1 MLVLCG
7 FSSNRL
13 LPSLCIAPNNSRSY
27 ETPKDWNPW
36 GIRVLAPTTGS
47 TTKSRICALQSKGA
61 SSFEAPRGTWEEP
74 DDGSG
79 SDYEDEEQEQEN
91 DLDFESDW
99 EEEGLPAV
107 AVAVA
112 SVTKFKFPSTQ
123 YEEDLLNEVEQLLGS
138 EEKAILQQNEAPVL
152 RKISTE
158 KWSPL
163 HTLAL
168 SGQINFMDKLLE
180 QGVDIDAVDRDG
192 FTALHKAVIGKKEVV
207 ISHLLR
213 KGANPHIRDRNG
225 ATPLH
230 YAVQVGAM
238 QTVKLLI
245 KYKVDVNV
253 ADNEGWTP
261 LHVAIQS
268 RCRDIAKVL
277 LVNGADKNRRNKVL
291 SAWLSIQVLT
301 LRIDL
306 LPIQWSSMHDGK
318 TPLDLSLCY
327 GKDFKSYDLA
337 KLLKLVPADGDF

>member
-180 QGVDIDAVDRDG
+180 QGVDIDAVDRFGEQDG

-277 LVNGADKNRRNKVL
+277 LVNGADKNRRNK
-291 SAWLSIQVLT
+291 
-301 LRIDL
+301 
-306 LPIQWSSMHDGK
+306 DGK